1 MRQNESKTVRRDKK
15 YHCIMI
21 KGFAHFGS
29 TYVYTND
36 KGVNSSG
43 DYNNCKYICTQL
55 NKVNINRTEGI
66 NK

>member
-1 MRQNESKTVRRDKK
+1 
-15 YHCIMI
+15 MI

-29 TYVYTND
+29 SYVYTSD
-36 KGVNSSG
+36 RVNSSG
-43 DYNNCKYICTQL
+43 DHNNCKYIRTQL